1 MKNKIQIT
9 EQFSEV
15 LRAIKKAREKVY
27 KQLNRSLIELY
38 WEIGKYISEKVE
50 KEKWGKSVVEE
61 LSKYIQKNEPNIKGF
76 SARNIW
82 RMKQFYETYKDFEK
96 LPAPRAELKNYKN
109 MSAPGAELEDS
120 EKLPPLL
127 AEISWTH
134 NRRIMSLKTP
144 EEREFYLKLC
154 AKYNY
159 SVRELEKL
167 INTGTYERTILANKK
182 MPEALKQLPQSTDNI
197 FKDTYVLDFLNLPT
211 PYKEKDLQT
220 ALIKSLKDFILE
232 LGKGFSFV
240 GEEYRLQVGNDDF
253 YIDLLF
259 FHRELQCLVAFELK
273 TEKFKPEHIGQ
284 LEFYLEALDRDVK
297 MPHENPSIGVLLC
310 REKNNEVVEYALS
323 RSLSPTLIADYE
335 TKLIPKDLLRK
346 KLNEFY
352 NLLENNDDELKEAVK

>member
-1 MKNKIQIT
+1 MSKDIKIVK
-9 EQFSEV
+9 QFSEI
-15 LRAIKKAREKVY
+15 LATIKNTQNRVY
-27 KQLNRSLIELY
+27 KQLNSALIELY
-38 WEIGKYISEKVE
+38 WEIGKYISKKVE
-50 KEKWGKSVVEE
+50 TEKWGKSIVED
-61 LSKYIQKNEPNIKGF
+61 LSRYIQNNEPNIKGF

-82 RMKQFYETYKDFEK
+82 SMKQFYETYKGFEK
-96 LPAPRAELKNYKN
+96 LPSVRAEIDKTLNNQKITAQNQKVPSL
-109 MSAPGAELEDS
+109 M
-120 EKLPPLL
+120 

-154 AKYNY
+154 AKNNY

-167 INTGTYERTILANKK
+167 INTGTYERTILANDK
-182 MPEALKQLPQSTDNI
+182 MSNLVKELPQNTNNV
-197 FKDTYVLDFLNLPT
+197 FKDSYVLDFLDLPT

-232 LGKGFSFV
+232 LGKGFSFI

-273 TEKFKPEHIGQ
+273 TEKFKPEHLGK
-284 LEFYLEALDRDVK
+284 LEFYLETLDRDIK
-297 MPHENPSIGVLLC
+297 LPHENPSIGVLLC
-310 REKNNEVVEYALS
+310 REKNDEVVEYALS
-323 RSLSPTLIADYE
+323 RSVSPTIIADYE
-335 TKLIPKDLLRK
+335 TKLIPKELLRK

-352 NLLENNDDELKEAVK
+352 NLLENSNNDESKKPIKK